1 MEPATE
7 RKPAEPLSSFL
18 AGLQGGMLGAGWMLA
33 WLGLSAVYQRRS
45 FWTAEN
51 LMASAF
57 YGGDAIRDGF
67 SGMTFSGLALY
78 LLLYSSLGAMFA
90 SLFRDRISAGRL
102 LLLGIVF
109 ALFWY
114 FLAFRLLWKSA
125 IPLVSLLHAERPT
138 LLGHLIYGTFLGR
151 YPAYMPRQQP
161 VVEEV
166 AETPAEFATPHAPP
180 EAAQPEAARPE
191 DHSPM

>member
-1 MEPATE
+1 
-7 RKPAEPLSSFL
+7 
-18 AGLQGGMLGAGWMLA
+18 
-33 WLGLSAVYQRRS
+33 
-45 FWTAEN
+45 
-51 LMASAF
+51 
-57 YGGDAIRDGF
+57 
-67 SGMTFSGLALY
+67 MTFSGLALY

-90 SLFRDRISAGRL
+90 SLFRDRISAGRI

-191 DHSPM
+191 DHSPI